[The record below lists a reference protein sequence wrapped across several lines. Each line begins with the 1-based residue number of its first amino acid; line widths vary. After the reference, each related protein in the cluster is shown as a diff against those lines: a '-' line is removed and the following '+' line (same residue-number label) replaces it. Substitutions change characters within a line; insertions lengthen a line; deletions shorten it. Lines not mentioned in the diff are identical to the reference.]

1 MGDFVEYI
9 SAKQII
15 LKNKYK
21 GWFGTDYTM
30 NIYRGCCHGC
40 IYCDSRSQ
48 CYGIEDFS
56 KIYVKENALE
66 IIENELRHKKF
77 TGIIGMGSMSDPYN
91 PREERLRLTR
101 GALELIHTY
110 GYGVTLITKSDLVKR
125 DTDILKA
132 IADKMPVL
140 VKITITTT
148 DDKLA
153 KIIEPNAPLP
163 SERLEA
169 IRTLSELS
177 IYTGVLLTPVLPF
190 ITDNEKNI
198 ISVIENSAKA
208 GGKFVYTYNP
218 MGVTM
223 RDRQRDYLYKQ
234 LDKSFS
240 GLKEKYMY
248 LYGNKYNCRV
258 PDSNKL
264 MDLFKQ
270 CCQSNGLLY
279 EMSDIE
285 KAYKQD
291 CDNRQIRL
299 F

>member
-1 MGDFVEYI
+1 MEYI
-9 SAKQII
+9 SAKQIV

-40 IYCDSRSQ
+40 IYCDSRSE
-48 CYGIEDFS
+48 CYGIKNFNTV
-56 KIYVKENALE
+56 YVKENSLG
-66 IIENELRHKKF
+66 IMENELKHKRFK
-77 TGIIGMGSMSDPYN
+77 GIIGMGSMSDPYN
-91 PREERLRLTR
+91 PWEKSLGLTR
-101 GALELIHTY
+101 GALELINTY
-110 GYGVTLITKSDLVKR
+110 NYGVTIITKSDLIKR
-125 DTDILKA
+125 DADVLKA
-132 IADKMPVL
+132 ISDKMPVL
-140 VKITITTT
+140 VKITVTTT
-148 DDKLA
+148 DDELA
-153 KIIEPNAPLP
+153 KIIEPNASLP

-169 IRTLSELS
+169 VKMLSEIG

-198 ISVIENSAKA
+198 TSVIENSAKA
-208 GGKFVYTYNP
+208 GAKFVYTYKP

-223 RDRQRDYLYKQ
+223 RDKQRDYLYKQ
-234 LDKSFS
+234 LDENFK

-258 PDSNKL
+258 PDSDKL
-264 MDLFKQ
+264 MYLFKKH
-270 CCQSNGLLY
+270 CQSNNLLY

-285 KAYKQD
+285 KAYKQSS
-291 CDNRQIRL
+291 DNRQIRL